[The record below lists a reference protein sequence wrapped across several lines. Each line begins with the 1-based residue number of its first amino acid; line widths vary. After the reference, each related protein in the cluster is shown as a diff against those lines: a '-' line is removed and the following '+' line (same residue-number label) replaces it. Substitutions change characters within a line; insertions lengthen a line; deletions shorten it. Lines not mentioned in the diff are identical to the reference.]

1 MLYSLST
8 LIEHI
13 DSVILT
19 DDIWTSNLS
28 KYRNVCS
35 RHAAFVIAN
44 CFQNFVY
51 ADIFEHVVLF
61 STSWIVI
68 MSSYIQDISKNHFLV
83 QHQKFMTLMSTAH
96 FLRTS
101 LHSLPHRSLWILVTH
116 VLTRMYVRGS
126 ELRWRVDNSSV
137 PGNHKLQTTGLTDVI
152 WTTKLGN

>member
-83 QHQKFMTLMSTAH
+83 QHHILYQLKSH
-96 FLRTS
+96 FFWFS
-101 LHSLPHRSLWILVTH
+101 DLWKDWVDEDTKDINFFRHCVGIDLKGRKNFLVE
-116 VLTRMYVRGS
+116 RC
-126 ELRWRVDNSSV
+126 WA
-137 PGNHKLQTTGLTDVI
+137 
-152 WTTKLGN
+152 W

>member
-1 MLYSLST
+1 MLHLMKHNLKILTIFHIYIHMYSLST

-13 DSVILT
+13 DSVVFT

-44 CFQNFVY
+44 CFQKFLY
-51 ADIFEHVVLF
+51 SDIFEHVVLF

-83 QHQKFMTLMSTAH
+83 QHHILYQLKSHFFLVFRLME
-96 FLRTS
+96 
-101 LHSLPHRSLWILVTH
+101 
-116 VLTRMYVRGS
+116 
-126 ELRWRVDNSSV
+126 ELANCVDE
-137 PGNHKLQTTGLTDVI
+137 D
-152 WTTKLGN
+152 TKDINFFRHCVGIDL